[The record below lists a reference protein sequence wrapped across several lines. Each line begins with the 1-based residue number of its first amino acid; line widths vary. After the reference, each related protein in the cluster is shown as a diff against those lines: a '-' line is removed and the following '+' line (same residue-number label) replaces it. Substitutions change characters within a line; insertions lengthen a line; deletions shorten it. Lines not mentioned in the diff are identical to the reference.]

1 MNMCGLVS
9 VENVLKIVYRQQA
22 VFRIRPVYRCSQ
34 TISDGI
40 YILYVKVNV
49 DFCI

>member
-1 MNMCGLVS
+1 MCGLVS

-34 TISDGI
+34 TIRDGI
-40 YILYVKVNV
+40 YIYVKVTL